1 MKEKARK
8 SGIEIGVWQARL
20 KASGMMFDRLRRERE
35 ELERALALGDGVRD
49 WKAYKGLSDAMAG
62 DLGYR
67 YQSVPLSYRYAVWLQ
82 SKAAGEPPVVRYPRG
97 AAGDETFAT
106 TIEDLL
112 LRVWVESG
120 SHREWKQAIFDLCG
134 FGSTCVWYGFHADLV
149 DAEEAQGAATGAQET
164 VKAALGGSTEAAP
177 GQDRGIAVHALE
189 SAMTDP
195 VNRVALP
202 VEAHASLAE
211 AAIGQID
218 AAEDELDQPKN
229 PSVEAREIWARRL
242 QVGRDVRWDHTVTD
256 LRDARWMARRIVMTL
271 EQAKNF
277 KGFAGGARKRLTEA
291 IGRFGPMDG
300 VEEVKNLTGMP
311 MEGNENGRL
320 VFWQVLDKE
329 YETQHYVCETMA
341 EYLEADEAYPFP
353 DPKTGRPAIPGFF
366 PAVVSAPIKHSMA
379 KPERTAGLPLIEAG
393 YSIQKRISELH
404 DFAMSSVKRHSVRNY
419 LVHPQVD
426 DEMIADLTAGVDGAF
441 VRGPEGVDAKDA
453 VVPVTFSGEAYKIV
467 DLIQR
472 LTAEWA
478 MLVGM
483 PLADLTSQP
492 QADTA
497 TAESI
502 SVDAGRGQA
511 DHVIRCL
518 EEDMAQSMEIQRA
531 MLAIGLYPPEKIAS
545 LIGPGRED
553 IVAAWQASS
562 LDGDHLTLKSA
573 SRAKADQAVRIKQ
586 LGDALSLVVGYV
598 DPKLGV
604 PVYDAAPII
613 EELLLALDV
622 GRPKR
627 IEWTPEDLMLR
638 TMMGGGAGGQP
649 GAAPS
654 KGPGQKERAEKP
666 TDAGHESAAARRT
679 GS

>member
-1 MKEKARK
+1 MKETAKR
-8 SGIEIGVWQARL
+8 SGVKIGVWQGRIKAAR
-20 KASGMMFDRLRRERE
+20 MMFDRKRRETE

-49 WKAYKGLSDAMAG
+49 WSSWDTLSSALKGDI
-62 DLGYR
+62 GYR
-67 YQSVPLSYRYAVWLQ
+67 YQSIPLSYRYAVWLQ
-82 SKAAGEPPVVRYPRG
+82 SKVAGEPPVVRYPRTAG
-97 AAGDETFAT
+97 GDETFAA

-112 LRVWVESG
+112 LRIWAESG

-149 DAEEAQGAATGAQET
+149 DAETAQGAGTGAEET
-164 VKAALGGSTEAAP
+164 VTAALQGSTEAAP
-177 GQDRGIAVHALE
+177 GQDRGLALRALE
-189 SAMTDP
+189 TAASDP

-202 VEAHASLAE
+202 LEAVQGLTE
-211 AAIGQID
+211 AQINQID
-218 AAEDELDQPKN
+218 AAEKEMGQPVN
-229 PSVEAREIWARRL
+229 PAVEQREIWARRL
-242 QVGRDVRWDHTVTD
+242 QVGRDVIWDQTVTD
-256 LRDARWMARRIVMTL
+256 IRDARWMARRVVMSW

-277 KGFAGGARKRLTEA
+277 TGFGGGVRRRVGDHASK
-291 IGRFGPMDG
+291 FGPMDG
-300 VEEVKNLTGMP
+300 VEEVKSSDGTP
-311 MEGNENGRL
+311 MDPNENGRF
-320 VFWQVLDKE
+320 VFWQILDKE
-329 YETQHYVCETMA
+329 YETQHYVSEVMP
-341 EYLEADEAYPFP
+341 EFLEADETYPFL

-366 PAVVSAPIKHSMA
+366 PAVVSAPIRHSMN
-379 KPERTAGLPLIEAG
+379 KPERTLGVPLIEAG
-393 YSIQKRISELH
+393 YHVQKRITELH
-404 DFAMSSVKRHSVRNY
+404 DFAMASVKRHSSRSY
-419 LVHPQVD
+419 LIHPQLP
-426 DEMIADLTAGVDGAF
+426 DEAVADLEAGVDGALIRF
-441 VRGPEGVDAKDA
+441 PEGVDPKDA
-453 VVPVTFSGEAYKIV
+453 VTPVQFSGEAYRIV
-467 DLIQR
+467 ELIQR

-518 EEDMAQSMEIQRA
+518 EEDMAQAMEIIRA
-531 MLAIGLYPPEKIAS
+531 ILAIGLYPPEKIAA
-545 LIGPGRED
+545 LLGPGREA
-553 IVAAWQASS
+553 IIEAWQASS
-562 LDGDHLTLKSA
+562 LDGDRLTLKSA

-604 PVYDAAPII
+604 PVYDARPIV
-613 EELLLALDV
+613 EELLMALDV
-622 GRPKR
+622 GRPKQ

-638 TMMGGGAGGQP
+638 AAMAGGAPQGG
-649 GAAPS
+649 APS

-666 TDAGHESAAARRT
+666 TDAAHESAAARRT